1 MAVWMRLRKKFPL
14 PKMAALTAGR
24 LRKPSLPSRWGSAW
38 LNLRSPSYARSS
50 IGPSLPEAATFKI
63 KRKPTTE
70 EEACLQN

>member
-1 MAVWMRLRKKFPL
+1 
-14 PKMAALTAGR
+14 
-24 LRKPSLPSRWGSAW
+24 
-38 LNLRSPSYARSS
+38 LRSPSYARSS